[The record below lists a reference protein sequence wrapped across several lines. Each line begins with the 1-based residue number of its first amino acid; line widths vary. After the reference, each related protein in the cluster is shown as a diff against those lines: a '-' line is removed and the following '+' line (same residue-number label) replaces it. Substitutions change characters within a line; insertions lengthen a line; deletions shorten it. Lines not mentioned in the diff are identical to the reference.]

1 MAIWVE
7 MFRKQQLYLNLTE
20 EINTKN
26 ADLGYTC
33 KELMI
38 QVLVDYYPVSSLDE
52 LQSSEK
58 EKITTGW
65 LLN

>member
-7 MFRKQQLYLNLTE
+7 LFREQQLCLDLTE
-20 EINTKN
+20 EINTKS
-26 ADLGYTC
+26 ADFGYTC

-52 LQSSEK
+52 L
-58 EKITTGW
+58 
-65 LLN
+65 

>member
-20 EINTKN
+20 EIKTKN
-26 ADLGYTC
+26 TDFGYTC

-38 QVLVDYYPVSSLDE
+38 QVLVDYYPVSSLISYSQVRKKK
-52 LQSSEK
+52 LQQA
-58 EKITTGW
+58 GF
-65 LLN
+65 